1 MTMHAKTLS
10 FVVLVIEILTYFKCT
25 CSFKIPSQS
34 VFRTPS
40 RLLSKTECD
49 IDEVTNVFVK
59 RGQPSFPGWKDVSKF
74 DALTE
79 WVTCDEANRPVIC
92 EYDPDAWWLWTK
104 WRGTVL
110 SITYIP
116 VLLTLSL
123 GIAVDRYVH
132 YASES
137 TWSFFAVPPMDDPLI
152 QQLVGM
158 KSLWEY
164 QLTLCTFIL
173 AFFTSQSYNF
183 WRSVYFTTRAIQ
195 GRINDVCL
203 LISASAER
211 ELSSEEN
218 SNDATTFTGYS
229 KDASELVN
237 TCTRLIRLSH
247 TFFWASTPTCSNG
260 LGDGGVA
267 DGDENQDILSRI
279 EIGPILLSPEGLRRL
294 QEAEELTKNEV
305 DALLASGLPPSQYT
319 YVLLEWVALYAMEGL
334 KDGTLNGGNGLE
346 ENLLRQLISL
356 RAEYFSIGDY
366 VSGEFIPIIIY

>member
-1 MTMHAKTLS
+1 MYIKTLS
-10 FVVLVIEILTYFKCT
+10 LVLVLVETLTSFKST
-25 CSFKIPSQS
+25 CSFKIVSQT
-34 VFRTPS
+34 VLRPPS
-40 RLLSKTECD
+40 RLPSKTECD
-49 IDEVTNVFVK
+49 LDEVTNVFVK

-116 VLLTLSL
+116 ILLNVSL

-132 YASES
+132 YTSES
-137 TWSFFAVPPMDDPLI
+137 TWSFFAVPPLDDPLI

-211 ELSSEEN
+211 EQSSEDNN
-218 SNDATTFTGYS
+218 SDNTTTFTGYS
-229 KDASELVN
+229 KDASALVN
-237 TCTRLIRLSH
+237 ICTRLIRLSH

-260 LGDGGVA
+260 LGDGGVG

-294 QEAEELTKNEV
+294 QEAEELTRNEV

-319 YVLLEWVALYAMEGL
+319 YVLLEWVTLYAMEGL

-356 RAEYFSIGDY
+356 RAEYFSVGDY
-366 VSGEFIPIIIY
+366 VSGE